1 MGTDADGHEWTRYR
15 SKVLQMVVELN
26 SNQFLKDSHLPPGF
40 SSRTVHVIK
49 EAKRMRIECRQDLGL
64 PPHSN
69 HKSDEVLRLLDHRLF
84 QVQRTCPHHAW
95 IDRMPTRQSGVVW
108 RHPLAGLEV
117 PQNPEI
123 VAQTGA
129 EQARRGAIAAVLE
142 ARREEK
148 ERRAADP
155 ALAAMDDRII
165 YAMKRE
171 RQLLEDAKKARRHK
185 QPGTLAAVEQALKEG
200 AIWKQALPEKEKRV
214 NDRTA
219 RRGRVGAT
227 MDIAVMI
234 QARQM
239 NG

>member
-1 MGTDADGHEWTRYR
+1 
-15 SKVLQMVVELN
+15 MVVELN
-26 SNQFLKDSHLPPGF
+26 SNPFLKDSHLPPGF
-40 SSRTVHVIK
+40 SSRTVEVIK
-49 EAKRMRIECRQDLGL
+49 EAKRMMIECRQDLGL

-69 HKSDEVLRLLDHRLF
+69 HKSDEVLRLLDHQLF
-84 QVQRTCPHHAW
+84 QAQQNSPHHAW
-95 IDRMPTRQSGVVW
+95 IDTTRTRQSELLW
-108 RHPLAGLEV
+108 RPPSAGPEV
-117 PQNPEI
+117 PQNPEH

-129 EQARRGAIAAVLE
+129 EQARRSAIAAVLE

-171 RQLLEDAKKARRHK
+171 RQLLDDANKARRHK
-185 QPGTLAAVEQALKEG
+185 QRGTLAAVEQALKEG
-200 AIWKQALPEKEKRV
+200 AIWKQALPEKAKRI

-219 RRGRVGAT
+219 RTGRIKAT

-234 QARQM
+234 QERQR